1 MKYCKD
7 KTRESGQLKSKEH
20 RACFFL
26 NYPKLKFILVHFV
39 NREEDYVGQS
49 EGVSASVP
57 VPLCILLLER
67 QVLL

>member
-20 RACFFL
+20 RA
-26 NYPKLKFILVHFV
+26 YPKLKFILVHFV

-49 EGVSASVP
+49 EEVSASVS
-57 VPLCILLLER
+57 VPLCILLGA
-67 QVLL
+67 VHK